1 MEDSERKLSYFGPT
15 LIRLYHV
22 AIGISIIVGTLFA
35 TTLVQNAILL
45 ASLIFIIVLQH
56 KYNGC
61 MLTPY
66 ERQDSHP
73 SISDMLKNICTKD
86 KKIAT
91 SEFETMAMMLLLFLV
106 ISRILCLVLADKN
119 IIAFCMPSPASV
131 VVFSS
136 VLFLYYLI
144 L

>member
-1 MEDSERKLSYFGPT
+1 MEDSERKLSYFGPI
-15 LIRLYHV
+15 LIRLYHI
-22 AIGISIIVGTLFA
+22 ALGISVIVGTLFA
-35 TTLVQNAILL
+35 KTLLQNGILL
-45 ASLIFIIVLQH
+45 ASLLFIIVLQH

-66 ERQDSHP
+66 ERQDSYP
-73 SISDMLKNICTKD
+73 SLSDILKNACTKD
-86 KKIAT
+86 KKIST

-131 VVFSS
+131 AVFSS
-136 VLFLYYLI
+136 ILFFYYLI